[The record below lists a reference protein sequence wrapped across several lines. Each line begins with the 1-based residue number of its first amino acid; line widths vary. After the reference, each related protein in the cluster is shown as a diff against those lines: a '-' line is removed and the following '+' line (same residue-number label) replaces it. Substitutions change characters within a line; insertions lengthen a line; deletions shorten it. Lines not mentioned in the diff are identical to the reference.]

1 MGRRPR
7 NYDNG
12 GIYHIIQRGHNRLF
26 IFGEQ
31 LDKAAFLDIV
41 RETLKQMPCNVLYY
55 VLMDNHYHLVIEMLS
70 VPLHRIMQRINVTY
84 SKYYNNRYNC
94 SGTVYGQRYRAF
106 SVLDTPHFFK
116 LILYIFNNPVK
127 AGIVKN
133 PRNYR
138 WCAHLDIVTRRIP
151 IVARERLFA
160 LLGSTIEEGAA
171 AYKALIKGSLGKPS
185 QASTEGAFNNE
196 LRSETLD
203 MLFEEFMDGQ
213 VSVEHVRSASRDAKV
228 VQIRRAFIRLA
239 IDKGYSVDE
248 ISKVLHMTSRSIR
261 GARE

>member
-26 IFGEQ
+26 IFKEK

-41 RETLKQMPCNVLYY
+41 RETLKQMPCNILYY

-106 SVLDTPHFFK
+106 SVLHTPNLFK

-133 PRNYR
+133 PQNYR
-138 WCAHLDIVTRRIP
+138 WCAHLEVLNRRIP
-151 IVARERLFA
+151 IVARERLFE
-160 LLGSTIEEGAA
+160 LLGSSRDEGAA
-171 AYKALIKGSLGKPS
+171 AYKNLIKGRLGKTS
-185 QASTEGAFNNE
+185 QAPTDSAFNNE

-203 MLFEEFMDGQ
+203 MLFEEFLDGK
-213 VSVEHVRSASRDAKV
+213 VSAEYIRSASRDVKIV
-228 VQIRRAFIRLA
+228 EIRRSFIHLA
-239 IDKGYSVDE
+239 IDKGYSADE
-248 ISKVLHMTSRSIR
+248 ISKVLHMTSRSVR
-261 GARE
+261 GAR